1 MTETEFFELIDK
13 YKAAELIG
21 ADAEITKHP
30 SIYSL
35 TVTGE
40 HRVEAIKALF
50 KKIYLKPIN
59 KKFNIQEGYISI
71 DTLED
76 AKNILS
82 LSVLTSATLLQF
94 SETAKT
100 VTVY

>member
-13 YKAAELIG
+13 HKAAELIG
-21 ADAEITKHP
+21 VDAEITKHP

-35 TVTGE
+35 AVTGE
-40 HRVEAIKALF
+40 YRLRAIKALF
-50 KKIYLKPIN
+50 KKVYLKSIKN
-59 KKFNIQEGYISI
+59 QTDFQEGYICI

-76 AKNILS
+76 AKNILC
-82 LSVLTSATLLQF
+82 LSSITPATLLQF